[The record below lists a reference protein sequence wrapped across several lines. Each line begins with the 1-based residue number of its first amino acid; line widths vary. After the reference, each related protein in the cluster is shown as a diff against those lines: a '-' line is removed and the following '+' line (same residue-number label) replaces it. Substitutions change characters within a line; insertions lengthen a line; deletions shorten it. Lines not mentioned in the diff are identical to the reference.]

1 MVDLDKLEH
10 ILETMEKSEPASKDD
25 EQYLAGAYEEIKA
38 LFAEESYHFP
48 DWMVKTF
55 PRIRDGCDA
64 RRVHEFASER
74 IYPGIPVFQ
83 AFTRGERKWTRLM
96 E

>member
-25 EQYLAGAYEEIKA
+25 EQYLTETYEEIKA
-38 LFAEESYHFP
+38 IFAEEGYRFP

-55 PRIRDGCDA
+55 PGYVMGAMLGVFMNSHPREFIRAYLFFKRSQKEKENGRD
-64 RRVHEFASER
+64 
-74 IYPGIPVFQ
+74 
-83 AFTRGERKWTRLM
+83 
-96 E
+96 

>member
-38 LFAEESYHFP
+38 LLAEEGYHFP
-48 DWMVKTF
+48 DWMWKTF
-55 PRIRDGCDA
+55 PGYVMGAMLGVFINSHPREFIWAYLFFKRSQKEKENGRD
-64 RRVHEFASER
+64 
-74 IYPGIPVFQ
+74 
-83 AFTRGERKWTRLM
+83 
-96 E
+96 